1 MRLNQRQEEIL
12 RLLEE
17 NGQVK
22 VAKLAKTLYASEMTI
37 RRDLEFLETEGFLV
51 RCHGGAL
58 PLGNQLLFPIKNRML
73 VNDKEKKALALSAK
87 KYLRDDI
94 TIFFNSSSSCAYLI
108 PYLKEYKNIRV
119 VTNSLYLTTLLKP
132 FNIPC
137 TVTGGE
143 YVRAENCL
151 CGSVTEE
158 FLRGIRP
165 DVSFLSCEGLS
176 ENFEITESQEPM
188 AQIAKIAIKNSKLCV
203 LLMDSTKIGN
213 EYTYIICR
221 SDECGNVVVI
231 TK

>member
-1 MRLNQRQEEIL
+1 MALNERQKEIV

-17 NGQVK
+17 NNQVK
-22 VAKLAKTLYASEMTI
+22 VSKLAQTLYASEMTI
-37 RRDLEFLETEGFLV
+37 RRDLEFLENEGFLV

-58 PLGNQLLFPIKNRML
+58 PLGNHLLFPIKYRML
-73 VNDKEKKALALSAK
+73 ISDKEKKAIALSAK

-108 PYLKEYKNIRV
+108 PYLKDYKNIRV

-132 FNIPC
+132 LNVPC
-137 TVTGGE
+137 TVTGGD
-143 YVRAENCL
+143 YIRRENCL

-176 ENFEITESQEPM
+176 ENHEITESQESM
-188 AQIAKIAIKNSKLCV
+188 AQIAKIAVKNSKLCV
-203 LLMDSTKIGN
+203 MLMDSTKIGN
-213 EYTYIICR
+213 AYTHVVCN
-221 SDECGNVVVI
+221 SNECENVVVV
-231 TK
+231 TD